1 LDLIRRQEI
10 RTLITINLA
19 VSLLMLAFI
28 LSDIVVRVLLLLT
41 LFGIPLFAIIILDCT
56 SRP

>member
-41 LFGIPLFAIIILDCT
+41 LFVIPLFAIIILDCT